1 MSSDKLYAL
10 LDTIE
15 TDDKEDIENLLN
27 DLDTEFID
35 ELLIKNGGSKNYF
48 CFQQA
53 VWTLKT
59 I

>member
-1 MSSDKLYAL
+1 MSSDKIYAL
-10 LDTIE
+10 LDAIE

-35 ELLIKNGGSKNYF
+35 ELLIKNGGSKSDF